1 MFPTCILGPVQTETM
16 FWFSEQGEFPGSDER
31 IACGAMSFLTGSV
44 GQQVTSE
51 PLIRQLSQNQSLWAA
66 LL

>member
-1 MFPTCILGPVQTETM
+1 MFPTCILGLFKLKPC
-16 FWFSEQGEFPGSDER
+16 FGSR
-31 IACGAMSFLTGSV
+31 NKVNFQAQMSIACGAMSFLTGPV

>member
-1 MFPTCILGPVQTETM
+1 M

-51 PLIRQLSQNQSLWAA
+51 PLVRQLSQNQSLWAA